1 MVCGLHV
8 HGLYSLIA
16 RFIGPTWGPSGADR
30 TQVGPML
37 APWTLLSGLYI
48 IHFMISKSE
57 FIIWSMFHL
66 YHFMPLLYVAS
77 GYILLISY
85 YIYIYARADS
95 RFAPSQWETA
105 LLCNDVSHWLGVG
118 LESAMYAEY
127 IPHFLIYYT
136 LSLIARKGPWYCFL
150 VNLKIH
156 AVYILPNYK

>member
-1 MVCGLHV
+1 M
-8 HGLYSLIA
+8 
-16 RFIGPTWGPSGADR
+16 GPIWGRQDSGGPH
-30 TQVGPML
+30 VGPMNFAIWVVYNSFYDIKVRVHSL
-37 APWTLLSGLYI
+37 IHVPSLPFHACVICSIGLYLVNI
-48 IHFMISKSE
+48 I
-57 FIIWSMFHL
+57 L
-66 YHFMPLLYVAS
+66 Y
-77 GYILLISY
+77 I

-127 IPHFLIYYT
+127 IPHFLIYFT